1 MLTSNKTFF
10 ARKRLAAIM
19 PALLIGG
26 ALGGATHT
34 PVASAQTGESFRK
47 TVDVPAGNLED
58 ALNAFARQ
66 AGITLSFDPVLV
78 QGKRAVALKGSYSAQ
93 EGLTRLLAGSQL
105 VAQAAGD
112 GSYALRPAGAAG
124 SDTVLKAV
132 AVQSTATFDAP
143 PERHGFKADYQ
154 TSSTKSAMSIR
165 ETPQA
170 ISVVTRESLEARQVL
185 DINSA
190 LELVAG
196 FNAAGKAFAGNN
208 PRTGEE
214 FILRGQTLDDSRDIR
229 IDGFT
234 AGGDRN
240 NFDVAPFERIEVV
253 KGPSSMLYGQGSLGG
268 FINLVR
274 KKPQADPSIRV
285 VAQAGSWDTYRTELD
300 AGGALTQDKTVL
312 SQVTLAYED
321 SGSFI
326 DGVDLR
332 RAVVAPSIEWLIDER
347 NRVLFDVVYQ
357 DDRFRPSLGIALM
370 PDGDELRPPRVPR
383 SFFFG
388 VPNSEDSTA
397 SALHSTVRFEHDLS
411 DDWLAT
417 LMLHSSR
424 NRLLGISDSYGYGL
438 DAEGNTSLY
447 SSYVDH
453 DQLNWAG
460 ELRLEGRFKAF
471 GRDHQLLVGA
481 EKNKLDFDV
490 GGGGGYPNI
499 GYANI
504 YDGSLDHAP
513 SVPGHSWPRNFESDS
528 DGSSE
533 AVYGQLL
540 LSLLERTKLLLGV
553 RYDQSESSFLFNG
566 ESNTGDDKQDDSDM
580 TFRAGLVQDF
590 STNLTGYLVYA
601 ESFSPVQEMSRS
613 GVLDPETGEGY
624 EAGLKGEWFDGR
636 LGATAAVFRQELD
649 NRPIPDPSNGPN
661 QSFQVSGGLQRT
673 DGVELEITGQPLPG
687 WTISAAASWLDAEY
701 IDNADINVGKT
712 PGGTIEN
719 QASLYTSYELQS
731 GALKGFGVGATFISV
746 GDRIVLTG
754 NSSDENG
761 AVLPGTNY
769 SIDGYERLDLQ
780 AFYTGLDHWDLS
792 LLVRNVTD
800 EKYIERTNSA
810 FLYGHFFGSPRAVMF
825 RAEYEF

>member
-1 MLTSNKTFF
+1 M
-10 ARKRLAAIM
+10 
-19 PALLIGG
+19 
-26 ALGGATHT
+26 
-34 PVASAQTGESFRK
+34 
-47 TVDVPAGNLED
+47 
-58 ALNAFARQ
+58 
-66 AGITLSFDPVLV
+66 
-78 QGKRAVALKGSYSAQ
+78 
-93 EGLTRLLAGSQL
+93 
-105 VAQAAGD
+105 
-112 GSYALRPAGAAG
+112 
-124 SDTVLKAV
+124 
-132 AVQSTATFDAP
+132 
-143 PERHGFKADYQ
+143 
-154 TSSTKSAMSIR
+154 
-165 ETPQA
+165 
-170 ISVVTRESLEARQVL
+170 
-185 DINSA
+185 
-190 LELVAG
+190 ELVAG

-240 NFDVAPFERIEVV
+240 NFDLAPFERVDVV

-274 KKPQADPSIRV
+274 KKPQADPSVRA
-285 VAQAGSWDTYRTELD
+285 VAQVGSWDTYRAELD
-300 AGGALTQDKTVL
+300 AGGALTDDKTVL
-312 SQVTLAYED
+312 GQTTLAYED

-326 DGVDLR
+326 DGVNSR
-332 RAVVAPSIEWLIDER
+332 RAVIAPSIEWLIDER
-347 NRVLFDVVYQ
+347 NRLLFDVLYQ
-357 DDRFRPSLGIALM
+357 DDRFRPSLGIALQQ
-370 PDGDELRPPRVPR
+370 DGDELRMPHVSR

-397 SALHSTVRFEHDLS
+397 SALHTTARFEHDLS

-438 DAEGNTSLY
+438 DAEGNTTLY

-471 GRDHQLLVGA
+471 GREHQLLVGA

-513 SVPGHSWPRNFESDS
+513 SVPGHSNPRNFESDS
-528 DGSSE
+528 DGTND
-533 AVYGQLL
+533 AICAQLL
-540 LSLLERTKLLLGV
+540 LSLQERTKLLLGA
-553 RYDQSESSFLFNG
+553 RYDQSESSFLYNG

-580 TFRAGLVQDF
+580 TFRIGLVQDF
-590 STNLTGYLVYA
+590 SANLTGYVVYA
-601 ESFSPVQEMSRS
+601 ESFNPVQELSRS

-624 EAGLKGEWFDGR
+624 EGGLKSEWFDGR
-636 LGATAAVFRQELD
+636 LGATVAVFRQELD
-649 NRPIPDPSNGPN
+649 NRPIPDPNNLPAD
-661 QSFQVSGGLQRT
+661 SFQISGGLQRT
-673 DGVELEITGQPLPG
+673 DGVELEITGAPLPG
-687 WTISAAASWLDAEY
+687 WTVSAAASWLDAEY
-701 IDNADINVGKT
+701 IDRKDPNFGNT

-731 GALKGFGVGATFISV
+731 GALKGFGLGATLVSV
-746 GDRIVLTG
+746 GDRIVL
-754 NSSDENG
+754 SDQ
-761 AVLPGTNY
+761 NY
-769 SIDGYERLDLQ
+769 TVDGYERLDLQ
-780 AFYTGLDHWDLS
+780 AFYTGLEHWDLS

-810 FLYGHFFGSPRAVMF
+810 YLYGHFFGSPRALMF

>member
-1 MLTSNKTFF
+1 MPISSKPFF
-10 ARKRLAAIM
+10 MRKRLAAIM
-19 PALLIGG
+19 PALLMGG
-26 ALGGATHT
+26 ALGTASHAPIAT
-34 PVASAQTGESFRK
+34 AQTAESTRK

-66 AGITLSFDPVLV
+66 SGITLSFDPALV
-78 QGKRAVALKGSYSAQ
+78 QGRRAAALKGTYSAQ
-93 EGLTRLLAGSQL
+93 EGLTRLLTGSQL
-105 VAQAAGD
+105 VAQAVGD
-112 GSYALRPAGAAG
+112 GSYALRPAGTAG

-143 PERHGFKADYQ
+143 PEQPGFKAKYQ
-154 TSSTKSAMSIR
+154 TSSTKSAMAIR

-240 NFDVAPFERIEVV
+240 NFDVAPFERIEVI

-274 KKPQADPSIRV
+274 KKPQADTSVRV
-285 VAQAGSWDTYRTELD
+285 VAQAGSWDTYRAELD
-300 AGGALTQDKTVL
+300 AAGALTKDKSVIG
-312 SQVTLAYED
+312 QVTLAYED

-332 RAVVAPSIEWLIDER
+332 RAVVAPSVEWLIDER
-347 NRVLFDVVYQ
+347 NRLLFDVLYQ

-370 PDGDELRPPRVPR
+370 PDGDKLEPPHVSR

-388 VPNSEDSTA
+388 VPNTEDSTA
-397 SALHSTVRFEHDLS
+397 SALHTTLRFEHDLA

-438 DAEGNTSLY
+438 DPEGNTPLY

-460 ELRLEGRFKAF
+460 ELRLDGRFKAF
-471 GRDHQLLVGA
+471 GREHQLLVGL

-504 YDGSLDHAP
+504 YDGSLDNAP
-513 SVPGHSWPRNFESDS
+513 SVPGHSNPRNFESDS
-528 DGSSE
+528 DGSND
-533 AVYGQLL
+533 AVYAQLL
-540 LSLLERTKLLLGV
+540 LSLQERTKLLLGA
-553 RYDQSESSFLFNG
+553 RYDHSQSEFAFEG
-566 ESNTGDDKQDDSDM
+566 ESSSDDDKQEDRDM
-580 TFRAGLVQDF
+580 TFRVGLVQDF
-590 STNLTGYLVYA
+590 SANLTGYLVYA
-601 ESFSPVQEMSRS
+601 ESFNPVQELSRT

-624 EAGLKGEWFDGR
+624 EAGLKGEWFEGR

-649 NRPIPDPSNGPN
+649 NRPIPDPRNGPADN
-661 QSFQVSGGLQRT
+661 FQVSGGLQRS
-673 DGVELEITGQPLPG
+673 DGVELEVTGQPLPG
-687 WTISAAASWLDAEY
+687 WTVSAAASWIDAEY
-701 IDNADINVGKT
+701 IDRADPNFGRT
-712 PGGTIEN
+712 PGGTIES
-719 QASLYTSYELQS
+719 QASLYTSYELQ
-731 GALKGFGVGATFISV
+731 GGLLKGFGVGATLVSV
-746 GDRIVLTG
+746 GDRIVL
-754 NSSDENG
+754 SDQ
-761 AVLPGTNY
+761 NY
-769 SIDGYERLDLQ
+769 TIDGYERIDLH
-780 AFYTGLDHWDLS
+780 AFYTGLDRWNLS
-792 LLVRNVTD
+792 MLLRNITD

-810 FLYGHFFGSPRAVMF
+810 FLYGHFFGSPRAVLF

>member
-1 MLTSNKTFF
+1 MPISNKSFF
-10 ARKRLAAIM
+10 VRKRLAAIM

-34 PVASAQTGESFRK
+34 LVASAQTNESTRK
-47 TVDVPAGNLED
+47 TVDVSAGNLED

-78 QGKRAVALKGSYSAQ
+78 QGKRAAALKGSYSAQ

-105 VAQAAGD
+105 VAQVAGD
-112 GSYALRPAGAAG
+112 GSYALRPAGTAG

-132 AVQSTATFDAP
+132 AVEGVATFDAP

-154 TSSTKSAMSIR
+154 VSSTKSAMSIR

-170 ISVVTRESLEARQVL
+170 ITAVTRDSIEARQAL
-185 DINSA
+185 DLNSA
-190 LELVAG
+190 MELVAG

-214 FILRGQTLDDSRDIR
+214 FILRGQMLDDSRDIR

-240 NFDVAPFERIEVV
+240 NFDLAPFERVDVV

-274 KKPQADPSIRV
+274 KKPQVDPSMRV
-285 VAQAGSWDTYRTELD
+285 VAQAGSWDTYRTEFD

-312 SQVTLAYED
+312 GQATLAYEN

-326 DGVDLR
+326 DGVDSR
-332 RAVVAPSIEWLIDER
+332 RAVLAPSVEWLIDER
-347 NRVLFDVVYQ
+347 NRLLFDVLYQ
-357 DDRFRPSLGIALM
+357 DDRFRPSLGIALQQ
-370 PDGDELRPPRVPR
+370 DGDQLKPPHVPR

-397 SALHSTVRFEHDLS
+397 SALHTTVRFEHDLS

-438 DAEGNTSLY
+438 DAEGNTTLY

-460 ELRLEGRFKAF
+460 ELRLEGRFKLF
-471 GRDHQLLVGA
+471 EREHQLLVGV

-513 SVPGHSWPRNFESDS
+513 SVPGHSNPRNFESDS
-528 DGSSE
+528 DGSNN
-533 AVYGQLL
+533 AIYAQLL
-540 LSLLERTKLLLGV
+540 LSLQERTKLLLGA

-566 ESNTGDDKQDDSDM
+566 DSNTGDDKQDDSDM
-580 TFRAGLVQDF
+580 TFRIGLVQDF
-590 STNLTGYLVYA
+590 SANLTGYVVYA
-601 ESFSPVQEMSRS
+601 ESFNPVQELSRS

-624 EAGLKGEWFDGR
+624 EAGLKSEWFDGR

-649 NRPIPDPSNGPN
+649 NRPIPDPNNLPAD
-661 QSFQVSGGLQRT
+661 SFQISGGLQRT
-673 DGVELEITGQPLPG
+673 DGVELEITGTPLPG
-687 WTISAAASWLDAEY
+687 WTVSAAASWLDAEY
-701 IDNADINVGKT
+701 VDRKDPNFGNT

-719 QASLYTSYELQS
+719 QASFYTSYELQS
-731 GALKGFGVGATFISV
+731 GALRGFGLGATLISV
-746 GDRIVLTG
+746 GDRIVL
-754 NSSDENG
+754 SDR
-761 AVLPGTNY
+761 NY
-769 SIDGYERLDLQ
+769 TVDGYERLDLQ
-780 AFYTGLDHWDLS
+780 AFYTGLEHWDLS

-810 FLYGHFFGSPRAVMF
+810 YLYGHFFGSPRALML